1 MDVVVLVFLP
11 CLQRMKY
18 VARQLALSLHL
29 FTSARDKNSTVL
41 PGQTFLRRCE
51 LDADG
56 KGKHIECLG
65 FLHRY
70 LRVCLH
76 SMRGIRYMI
85 YKNLMI
91 WYYCIYLLYI
101 TFLWILNMPMWGYA
115 VRRWIW
121 LGDCLPLVI
130 HVDQNQT
137 MGLWLMSV
145 GPVCFAGL

>member
-1 MDVVVLVFLP
+1 MYEEKCGRRCTVDLKTQEPTAKKARQDEVPRRASDIKMAGIEYKKNMQNMDVVMLVFLP
-11 CLQRMKY
+11 CLQRMKYY

-70 LRVCLH
+70 LQVCLH
-76 SMRGIRYMI
+76 SVRGIRYI
-85 YKNLMI
+85 
-91 WYYCIYLLYI
+91 
-101 TFLWILNMPMWGYA
+101 
-115 VRRWIW
+115 
-121 LGDCLPLVI
+121 
-130 HVDQNQT
+130 
-137 MGLWLMSV
+137 
-145 GPVCFAGL
+145 